1 MIDYIIIGMVLHEPL
16 TGYDIKKRIESGIG
30 YFVKASHGSLYPAL
44 KKLADKD
51 FLTMNEEPQGERM
64 RKCYQATEIGKAAF
78 LEWLS
83 SPIDSSSITV
93 NLLSKIYFFDE
104 LTEDIRHEQLQEYEA
119 HIQQILREYKKL
131 QKQHSDENSEN
142 GSYYEWATLYYGLQ
156 SAQGMIRWLR
166 CVKEQKSL
174 SELVRE
180 DE

>member
-16 TGYDIKKRIESGIG
+16 TGYDIKKRIETGIG
-30 YFVKASHGSLYPAL
+30 YFVKASPGSLYPAL

-64 RKCYQATEIGKAAF
+64 RKCYHATELGRTAF

-83 SPIDSSSITV
+83 SPLDSNSITV
-93 NLLSKIYFFDE
+93 SLLSRIYFFDE
-104 LTEDIRHEQLQEYEA
+104 LAEDVRYEQLREYES
-119 HIQQILREYKKL
+119 HIQKILREYKIL
-131 QKQHSDENSEN
+131 QKQHSNENIEN

-166 CVKEQKSL
+166 CVKEQKPL
-174 SELVRE
+174 SALIQE